1 MLVVHVLVSQ
11 LLPDVALAGA
21 LAPVQFST
29 NALFVVAAQV
39 SLVQLLPDPA
49 GAGALAPVQNRT
61 AVGPVLLL
69 EHVVVVFELPG
80 LGDTGVQVC
89 TGVGPVVIGVF
100 ATDEQVVAV

>member
-1 MLVVHVLVSQ
+1 MHVLVSQ
-11 LLPDVALAGA
+11 GTEDGLTGA
-21 LAPVQFST
+21 LAPVQFAT

-39 SLVQLLPDPA
+39 RLVQLLSDLA
-49 GAGALAPVQNRT
+49 GAGMLAPVQAAT
-61 AVGPVLLL
+61 AVGPVLLS

-80 LGDTGVQVC
+80 LGDLSVQVS

>member
-11 LLPDVALAGA
+11 LLPEVALSGA
-21 LAPVQFST
+21 LAPVQFAT
-29 NALFVVAAQV
+29 NALFVTGPQV
-39 SLVQLLPDPA
+39 TPVQLLPDPA
-49 GAGALAPVQNRT
+49 GAGVLAPVQAAT

-69 EHVVVVFELPG
+69 VQVVVVKLLPEVG
-80 LGDTGVQVC
+80 NTGVQVC

>member
-11 LLPDVALAGA
+11 GNEDGLTGA
-21 LAPVQFST
+21 LAPVQFAT

-39 SLVQLLPDPA
+39 RLVQLLPTLA
-49 GAGALAPVQNRT
+49 GAGVLAPVQAAT